1 MSKSERLKALLKIG
15 YFPEELPP
23 SFTTYEFAKYRRAIG
38 ISWSSLQRHS
48 QYPKTNPERFSI
60 PKVTNWRRE
69 LAIVNP
75 IAQYH
80 VAKLIADNWK
90 QLQKHL
96 TSCSFGIE
104 EVSIK
109 SDGNRAVPTPD
120 FPLVSLR
127 HSEISAIHDYALV
140 SDLSRF
146 YGTFYTHAIPWGLHT
161 KAWAKA
167 NLNNSAVYEASLG
180 ARLDKA
186 VRKGQDNQTI
196 GIPVGPDTS
205 RIIAEI
211 VAVSIDARVQAEL
224 KLSADS
230 IVRNVD
236 DWYIGFDNTGQA
248 EEAIA
253 VLAAAARD
261 YELEIHPEKT
271 RVINAITEVK
281 PVWPTALRHSA
292 ISSEFSEQSKTID
305 HYFAQAFHYAAE
317 YKDQNVLRFAVNL
330 LRSVDILKVNWPQ
343 FETYLLKTARA
354 NPTTI
359 PMVVHL
365 LALYNSK
372 GFPVKKE
379 RIAKFIKDTIAR
391 SGLSA
396 AHYEIAW
403 TLFLAKMLRIIL
415 PAHWVQPVTE
425 LESSVCALIL
435 LDLRQMGLI
444 EGTFDVSLW
453 TQAMTA
459 KGLESNLWLVAYEAD
474 LKGWL
479 TPPVAGFVQSHPYF
493 AEIRQRN
500 VSFYD
505 KERRLKNVRRSKPK
519 KPSDAF
525 LRHMGALRSRAMD
538 EIDAQDPT
546 EEWEIPD
553 HDYGGY

>member
-1 MSKSERLKALLKIG
+1 MSKSERLKALLAVG

-23 SFTTYEFAKYRRAIG
+23 AFTTAEFAKYRRAIG
-38 ISWSSLQRHS
+38 DAWAALPN
-48 QYPKTNPERFSI
+48 YPRYPRTNPERFSI
-60 PKVTNWRRE
+60 PKVTDWRRE

-80 VAKLIADNWK
+80 VAKLIADDWQK
-90 QLQKHL
+90 IRKHL
-96 TSCSFGIE
+96 TSCSFGVE
-104 EVSIK
+104 EVEINF
-109 SDGNRAVPTPD
+109 DRDRAVPTPD
-120 FPLVSLR
+120 FRLVSLR
-127 HSEISAIHDYALV
+127 HSEISAIHNHALV
-140 SDLSRF
+140 ADISRF
-146 YGTFYTHAIPWGLHT
+146 YGTLYTHAIPWGLHG

-167 NLNNSAVYEASLG
+167 NLNNTAVYAPSLG

-186 VRKGQDNQTI
+186 IRKGQDNQTI

-224 KLSADS
+224 QLAAES

-236 DWYIGFDNTGQA
+236 DWYIGFDNAGQA

-271 RVINAITEVK
+271 KVVNSATEVQA
-281 PVWPTALRHSA
+281 VWPTALRQSP

-317 YKDQNVLRFAVNL
+317 YKRSNVLRYAVNL

-343 FETYLLKTARA
+343 FETYLLKAARA
-354 NPTTI
+354 NATTI

-372 GFPVKKE
+372 GFPVKKD
-379 RIAKFIKDTIAR
+379 RVGKFIKDIIAKC
-391 SGLSA
+391 GPSA

-403 TLFLAKMLRIIL
+403 ALFLAKMLRITL
-415 PAHWVQPVTE
+415 PADWVLPITK
-425 LESSVCALIL
+425 LESSACALIL

-444 EGTFDVSLW
+444 DGVIDVSLW
-453 TQAMTA
+453 TQAMTV

-479 TPPVAGFVQSHPYF
+479 TPPTAGFVQNHPYF
-493 AEIRQRN
+493 AELRRRN

-525 LRHMGALRSRAMD
+525 VRHMAALRRSEKG
-538 EIDAQDPT
+538 EIDAQYAL
-546 EEWEIPD
+546 EEWEFPGD
-553 HDYGGY
+553 NYGDY

>member
-1 MSKSERLKALLKIG
+1 M
-15 YFPEELPP
+15 
-23 SFTTYEFAKYRRAIG
+23 
-38 ISWSSLQRHS
+38 
-48 QYPKTNPERFSI
+48 
-60 PKVTNWRRE
+60 
-69 LAIVNP
+69 AIVNP

-80 VAKLIADNWK
+80 VAKLIADEW
-90 QLQKHL
+90 QQISRHL
-96 TSCSFGIE
+96 TSCSFGVE
-104 EVSIK
+104 EVVIRSNE
-109 SDGNRAVPTPD
+109 DRAVSTPD
-120 FPLVSLR
+120 FRLVALR
-127 HSEISAIHDYALV
+127 HSEISAIHNHVLV
-140 SDLSRF
+140 ADISRF
-146 YGTFYTHAIPWGLHT
+146 YGTLYTHAIPWGLHT

-167 NLNNSAVYEASLG
+167 NLNHAVYEASLG

-224 KLSADS
+224 QFSAES

-236 DWYIGFDNTGQA
+236 DWYIGFDNAGQA

-271 RVINAITEVK
+271 KVVHAPTEVQ
-281 PVWPTALRHSA
+281 PVWPTALRQSA
-292 ISSEFSEQSKTID
+292 ISPQFSEQSKTID
-305 HYFAQAFHYAAE
+305 HYFAQAFQYAAE
-317 YKDQNVLRFAVNL
+317 HKGSNVLRFAVNL

-343 FETYLLKTARA
+343 FETYLLKAARA
-354 NPTTI
+354 NATTI

-365 LALYNSK
+365 LALYNAK
-372 GFPVKKE
+372 GFPVKKD
-379 RIAKFIKDTIAR
+379 RIAKFIKDTIAKC
-391 SGLSA
+391 GPSA

-403 TLFLAKMLRIIL
+403 TLFLAKMLRITL
-415 PAHWVQPVTE
+415 PADWVEPVTK
-425 LESSVCALIL
+425 LESSASALIL

-444 EGTFDVSLW
+444 DGTIDVTLW
-453 TQAMTA
+453 TQSMTE

-479 TPPVAGFVQSHPYF
+479 TPPTAGFVQNHPYF
-493 AEIRQRN
+493 AELRRQN

-505 KERRLKNVRRSKPK
+505 KERRLKNVRHSKPK

-525 LRHMGALRSRAMD
+525 VRHMTALRSWKAD
-538 EIDAQDPT
+538 EIDAYGLL
-546 EEWEIPD
+546 EEWEFSAD
-553 HDYGGY
+553 GYDGY